1 MTSTTPEMLEYWRAR
16 REHVEWLSAA
26 GMPQKEIAVRIDVS
40 PPRVRQIL
48 ANQRYRRKKAE
59 AAAAADSWKIEVVS

>member
-26 GMPQKEIAVRIDVS
+26 GMPNTKIAERIGVS
-40 PPRVRQIL
+40 APRVRQML
-48 ANQRYRRKKAE
+48 ANQRYRRQKAKAAAE
-59 AAAAADSWKIEVVS
+59 ADTWKIEVVS